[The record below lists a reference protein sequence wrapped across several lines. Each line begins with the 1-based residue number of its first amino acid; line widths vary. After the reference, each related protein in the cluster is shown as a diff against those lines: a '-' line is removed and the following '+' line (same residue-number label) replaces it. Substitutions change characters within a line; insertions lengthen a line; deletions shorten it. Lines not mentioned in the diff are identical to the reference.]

1 MHLRKKHT
9 TLSENKEIKFGKKG
23 FIPLR
28 YRFIL
33 TTSMMLLL
41 LFSILAAVLVS
52 IQTRT
57 IRSRIE
63 KHGMAISKNI
73 ASISVD
79 HLIAYDYIAL
89 EKLVNQVINHLDI
102 VKVIIY
108 DKEGKVAGYSGRP
121 DLQNRKLIDT
131 ISISA
136 IKTEELLAIVH
147 TPETK
152 KYSVMNVIVPVFLE
166 SPKTRWGTVRVCLSL
181 EYMEKQIHQTILS
194 IAGLGFMFLVIG
206 ILISNWA
213 ARRITRPLEKL
224 TDATVEAAKGN
235 FNQEIS
241 IYTNDEVELLG
252 SNFSMMIKEII
263 VQKQQIRDQLKKI
276 YQNQRLADL
285 GTLAAGMAHEIRN
298 PLSSIKTYVA
308 LLPKKIEKP
317 GFLEKF
323 GIIVPREINR
333 LNLLTEELL
342 DFSRPPDYHF
352 KLINVGKLLEQ
363 DINLFEAEFNK
374 NFIKCQWDISE
385 NLPEIMA
392 DANQLN
398 KVFINLMRNAA
409 QAMPDGGNLTI
420 DTSFKENMIIIN
432 FRDTGHGFPPEL
444 AKKIFDP
451 FFTTK
456 IKGTGLGLA
465 ITKKVVSEHGGRL
478 EAKNMKD
485 QGCCF
490 TVNLPEKYPE

>member
-263 VQKQQIRDQLKKI
+263 VLK
-276 YQNQRLADL
+276 Y
-285 GTLAAGMAHEIRN
+285 M
-298 PLSSIKTYVA
+298 
-308 LLPKKIEKP
+308 
-317 GFLEKF
+317 
-323 GIIVPREINR
+323 
-333 LNLLTEELL
+333 
-342 DFSRPPDYHF
+342 
-352 KLINVGKLLEQ
+352 
-363 DINLFEAEFNK
+363 
-374 NFIKCQWDISE
+374 
-385 NLPEIMA
+385 
-392 DANQLN
+392 
-398 KVFINLMRNAA
+398 
-409 QAMPDGGNLTI
+409 
-420 DTSFKENMIIIN
+420 
-432 FRDTGHGFPPEL
+432 
-444 AKKIFDP
+444 
-451 FFTTK
+451 TK
-456 IKGTGLGLA
+456 I
-465 ITKKVVSEHGGRL
+465 
-478 EAKNMKD
+478 
-485 QGCCF
+485 
-490 TVNLPEKYPE
+490 